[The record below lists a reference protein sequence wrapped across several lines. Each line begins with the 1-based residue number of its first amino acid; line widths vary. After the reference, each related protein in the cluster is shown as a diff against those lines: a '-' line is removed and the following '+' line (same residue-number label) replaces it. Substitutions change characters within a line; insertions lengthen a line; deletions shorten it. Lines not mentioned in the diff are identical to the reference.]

1 MIDLY
6 LVENKKPLLTCHPS
20 ETQRLA
26 RTVSAKGIGQ
36 GQAGADEQLDLVD
49 AVHPPNQTSLTLV
62 EPEASVG
69 AQQGRN
75 TVGAYE
81 AKTHLS
87 ELLERVEAGEE
98 ITITKHGAPVAKLVP
113 IKKEVSIEERT
124 AAIRRI
130 QKLSGGLSLGE
141 LKIKDLLREGRR

>member
-1 MIDLY
+1 M
-6 LVENKKPLLTCHPS
+6 NHS
-20 ETQRLA
+20 A
-26 RTVSAKGIGQ
+26 RSK
-36 GQAGADEQLDLVD
+36 
-49 AVHPPNQTSLTLV
+49 
-62 EPEASVG
+62 
-69 AQQGRN
+69 

-113 IKKEVSIEERT
+113 TRKQASAEERA

-130 QKLSGGLSLGE
+130 QKLGAGLSLGG
-141 LKIKDLLREGRR
+141 LKIKDLINAGRR